1 MNLCKK
7 KHCCFDSLKE
17 PPCCNDSIES
27 YPKMQYSE
35 EKKTKNNKTTKTKTK
50 TKDKHTKKQKQK
62 QKQKPNQNY
71 IRNKSQTYYHFDV
84 ILLFVFILITR
95 SDGSGL
101 KEGVKRIIHLLL
113 SIQRLGSNR
122 FRQNTYI
129 IHYWVFSFHFKR
141 QGSLLRKTC

>member
-7 KHCCFDSLKE
+7 EQCCFDSLKE
-17 PPCCNDSIES
+17 PSCCNDSIES
-27 YPKMQYSE
+27 YPEMQYSE
-35 EKKTKNNKTTKTKTK
+35 EKNKKTTKTKTK
-50 TKDKHTKKQKQK
+50 NKQTKKQKQK
-62 QKQKPNQNY
+62 QKQKRNQNY

-129 IHYWVFSFHFKR
+129 IYCWVFSFHFKR
-141 QGSLLRKTC
+141 QGSVLRKTC